1 MIMSNTSFHP
11 INIDLLHC
19 GVLYTVCSWVV
30 FKQFVSNNVG
40 NENQV
45 DVAYTELSKGF
56 DKVDY
61 KLLLHKLHLLNFDN
75 NLLCLIPSYF
85 YQRKFYVSYDGRKS
99 DSLNSAS
106 GIPQGSNLGALF
118 LFCVSGFV
126 I

>member
-45 DVAYTELSKGF
+45 DVAY
-56 DKVDY
+56 
-61 KLLLHKLHLLNFDN
+61 
-75 NLLCLIPSYF
+75 PSYP
-85 YQRKFYVSYDGRKS
+85 R
-99 DSLNSAS
+99 
-106 GIPQGSNLGALF
+106 ALIKLTTNYYF
-118 LFCVSGFV
+118 TNY
-126 I
+126 IY